1 MGIGSALQ
9 TLFKEWFVAGWL
21 RNKGE
26 ASSSTG
32 TVHAATPVPVP
43 SYIITQHTEQA
54 ISPQGHQWNPYLKI
68 KQYLKEFRKNSIAQP

>member
-1 MGIGSALQ
+1 MVCSRMAQKQRGSVQLYRYSACSYTCSCVSL
-9 TLFKEWFVAGWL
+9 L
-21 RNKGE
+21 
-26 ASSSTG
+26 
-32 TVHAATPVPVP
+32 VP